1 MHGTGFIIAST
12 ALLTGAR
19 SRRGSLRLACV
30 MFSLSAAREVIT
42 LFRAL
47 LALRHPAR

>member
-1 MHGTGFIIAST
+1 MCTELAFIFAGIAW
-12 ALLTGAR
+12 LTGAR
-19 SRRGSLRLACV
+19 SRVSLRLACL
-30 MFSLSAAREVIT
+30 MFSLSAPKEAIT